1 MAGTVTA
8 SIVKNDTTS
17 PPTFQ
22 NSAGTEIGTLCRSW
36 VNFSAS
42 GGTVTVRASFNT
54 SSVIRNSAGNFTV
67 NLTTAQ
73 TDANFA
79 ICCGGKQDA
88 TYADRITQ
96 SYNISSSSYG
106 LVFAAWQVGSFD
118 ATWIF
123 ASVFR

>member
-8 SIVKNDTTS
+8 SVVKNDTTS
-17 PPTFQ
+17 PPAFQ

-36 VNFSAS
+36 VNFSS
-42 GGTVTVRASFNT
+42 TGGTVTVRASFNT

-88 TYADRITQ
+88 TFSDRMTQ

-106 LVFAAWQVGSFD
+106 LVFAAFNVGSLD